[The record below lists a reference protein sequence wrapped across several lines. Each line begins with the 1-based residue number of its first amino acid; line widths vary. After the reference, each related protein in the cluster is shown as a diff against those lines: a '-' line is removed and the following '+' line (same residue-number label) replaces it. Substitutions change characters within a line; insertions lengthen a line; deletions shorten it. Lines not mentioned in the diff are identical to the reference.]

1 MDLSPSSSPLAT
13 ADLATPVGR
22 VAVAVSDAGLRAI
35 RWCSA
40 GELAEQQ
47 GVVSG
52 GVSAGILEHADAVL
66 GQLTEYFQGERREFD
81 VPLDW
86 TGVTETQRRV
96 LRALYDRVPYG
107 DAVTY
112 GELAALSGT
121 GVPAR
126 AIGSIMG
133 SNPIPIVVPCHRVLA
148 HDGLGGYS
156 GGAGHGVEAKRWLL
170 TLEGALPPTLDWSP
184 AGLPR

>member
-1 MDLSPSSSPLAT
+1 MTRSPGSPTLAT

-22 VAVAVSDAGLRAI
+22 VAVAVSDAGVRAI
-35 RWCSA
+35 GWCSA
-40 GELAEQQ
+40 GELADRA
-47 GVVSG
+47 VSD
-52 GVSAGILEHADAVL
+52 ERADTVL
-66 GQLTEYFQGERREFD
+66 AQLAEYFRGERREFD

-86 TGVTETQRRV
+86 SGTTETQRRV
-96 LRALYDRVPYG
+96 LRALYEQVPYG
-107 DAVTY
+107 TSVTY
-112 GELAALSGT
+112 GELAVLSGT

-156 GGAGHGVEAKRWLL
+156 GGGAGHGFEVKRWLL

-184 AGLPR
+184 AGLP

>member
-1 MDLSPSSSPLAT
+1 MDLSPGSPTLAT

-22 VAVAVSDAGLRAI
+22 VAVAVSDAGVRAI
-35 RWCSA
+35 GWCSA
-40 GELAEQQ
+40 GELADQQ
-47 GVVSG
+47 GIDSDG
-52 GVSAGILEHADAVL
+52 AAERADTVL
-66 GQLTEYFQGERREFD
+66 GQLAEYFRGERHAFD

-86 TGVTETQRRV
+86 GGTTETQHRV
-96 LRALYDRVPYG
+96 LRALYEQVPYG
-107 DAVTY
+107 TSVTY
-112 GELAALSGT
+112 GELATLSGT

-156 GGAGHGVEAKRWLL
+156 GGGSHGIEVKRWLL

-184 AGLPR
+184 AGLP

>member
-1 MDLSPSSSPLAT
+1 MNHSPGSLAT

-22 VAVAVSDAGLRAI
+22 VAVAVSDAGVRAI

-40 GELAEQQ
+40 AELAD
-47 GVVSG
+47 SG
-52 GVSAGILEHADAVL
+52 RDHERADAVL
-66 GQLTEYFQGERREFD
+66 GQLAEYFRGERREFD

-86 TGVTETQRRV
+86 AGTTETQRRV
-96 LRALYDRVPYG
+96 LQALYERVPYG
-107 DAVTY
+107 SSVTY

-126 AIGSIMG
+126 AIGTIMG
-133 SNPIPIVVPCHRVLA
+133 GNPIPIVVPCHRVLA

-156 GGAGHGVEAKRWLL
+156 GGAGHDGLEVKRWLL
-170 TLEGALPPTLDWSP
+170 TLEGALPPTLD
-184 AGLPR
+184 

>member
-1 MDLSPSSSPLAT
+1 MTRSPGSTLAT

-22 VAVAVSDAGLRAI
+22 VAVAVSDVGVRAI
-35 RWCSA
+35 GWGSA
-40 GELAEQQ
+40 DELAEHHD
-47 GVVSG
+47 VVPDDTG
-52 GVSAGILEHADAVL
+52 RADAAL
-66 GQLTEYFQGERREFD
+66 AQLAEYFAGERRAFD

-86 TGVTETQRRV
+86 GGVTTTQRRV

-107 DAVTY
+107 SSVTY
-112 GELAALSGT
+112 GELATLSGT

-156 GGAGHGVEAKRWLL
+156 GGAGNGLEVKRWLL
-170 TLEGALPPTLDWSP
+170 TLEGALPPTLDWNP
-184 AGLPR
+184 AGLPG

>member
-1 MDLSPSSSPLAT
+1 MDLSPGSPTLAT

-40 GELAEQQ
+40 GELADQQ
-47 GVVSG
+47 GVDSNVVISDG
-52 GVSAGILEHADAVL
+52 TAARADTVL
-66 GQLTEYFQGERREFD
+66 GQLAEYFRGERREFD
-81 VPLDW
+81 LPLDW
-86 TGVTETQRRV
+86 GGTTETPRRV
-96 LRALYDRVPYG
+96 LRTLYDQVPYG
-107 DAVTY
+107 TSVTY
-112 GELAALSGT
+112 GELATLSGT

-156 GGAGHGVEAKRWLL
+156 GGASHGLEAKRWLL
-170 TLEGALPPTLDWSP
+170 TMEGALPPTLDWSP
-184 AGLPR
+184 AGLV

>member
-1 MDLSPSSSPLAT
+1 MTCSPGSPTLAT

-22 VAVAVSDAGLRAI
+22 VAVAVSDVGVRAI

-40 GELAEQQ
+40 GELPEGANN
-47 GVVSG
+47 GR
-52 GVSAGILEHADAVL
+52 ADDVL
-66 GQLTEYFQGERREFD
+66 AQLQEYFAGERRAFD

-86 TGVTETQRRV
+86 GGVTATQRHV
-96 LRALYDRVPYG
+96 LQALYDQVPYG
-107 DAVTY
+107 ASVTY
-112 GELAALSGT
+112 GELATLSGT

-126 AIGSIMG
+126 GIGSIMG

-156 GGAGHGVEAKRWLL
+156 GGAGNGLEVKRWLL
-170 TLEGALPPTLDWSP
+170 TLEGALPPTLDWTP

>member
-1 MDLSPSSSPLAT
+1 MTRSPGSTLAT

-22 VAVAVSDAGLRAI
+22 VAVAVSDVGVRAI
-35 RWCSA
+35 GWCSA
-40 GELAEQQ
+40 GELAA
-47 GVVSG
+47 GANDDGRTDVV
-52 GVSAGILEHADAVL
+52 LT
-66 GQLTEYFQGERREFD
+66 QLAEYFRGERRAFD

-86 TGVTETQRRV
+86 DGVTTTQRRV
-96 LRALYDRVPYG
+96 LQALYDHVPYG
-107 DAVTY
+107 TSVTY
-112 GELAALSGT
+112 GELATLSGT

-148 HDGLGGYS
+148 HNGLGGYS
-156 GGAGHGVEAKRWLL
+156 GGAGNGLETKRWLL

-184 AGLPR
+184 AGLA

>member
-1 MDLSPSSSPLAT
+1 MTLSPGSPTLAT

-22 VAVAVSDAGLRAI
+22 VAVAVSDAGVRAI
-35 RWCSA
+35 GWCSA
-40 GELAEQQ
+40 GELTE
-47 GVVSG
+47 G
-52 GVSAGILEHADAVL
+52 ADNDGRADTVL
-66 GQLTEYFQGERREFD
+66 AQLAEYFRGKRRAFD

-86 TGVTETQRRV
+86 SGVTTTQRQV
-96 LRALYDRVPYG
+96 LRALYDHVPYG
-107 DAVTY
+107 SSVTY
-112 GELAALSGT
+112 GELATLSGT

-156 GGAGHGVEAKRWLL
+156 GGAGNGLEVKRWLL
-170 TLEGALPPTLDWSP
+170 TLEGALPPTLDWTP
-184 AGLPR
+184 AGLPN

>member
-1 MDLSPSSSPLAT
+1 MNLSPGSPTLAT

-22 VAVAVSDAGLRAI
+22 VAVAASDAGVRAI

-40 GELAEQQ
+40 DELAEPHDAD
-47 GVVSG
+47 GHAATVVR
-52 GVSAGILEHADAVL
+52 
-66 GQLTEYFQGERREFD
+66 QLAEYFRNERRAFD

-86 TGVTETQRRV
+86 AGTTEAQRRV
-96 LRALYDRVPYG
+96 LRTLYERVPYG
-107 DAVTY
+107 ASVTY
-112 GELAALSGT
+112 GELAALSG
-121 GVPAR
+121 GDIPAR

-156 GGAGHGVEAKRWLL
+156 GGTGDGREVKRWLL

-184 AGLPR
+184 AGLGS